1 MNKQNI
7 EDTSPVDIRP
17 TAKSKKRLFL
27 KIIIGV
33 FIVVAGLVIGAGAG
47 YYRAIDLRQ
56 HNEASQRILTATTH
70 FQRALE
76 AEAAGNLNI
85 ARTQIEYV
93 IQIDPNYP
101 GAVEKLTEIMLAM
114 GAAAIP
120 TPIPT
125 AAATPTPDNRGAEEL
140 FAQARQYLAESQWAA
155 AVETLDNLRKLS
167 REFRAI
173 EVDGMYYVGLRYRGV
188 NKILSGSLEEGI
200 YDFALTERFGPLD
213 NEANALRVNSRNYI
227 NGASYWALDWK
238 QVIDIFSQVAAAVP
252 NLRDASGWT
261 ANDRYRIANG
271 RYADQLA
278 GLGDYCSAEY
288 YYAIAFTISE
298 DQIMAPTATAVY
310 DLCHPPATAT
320 PVPVIEPTV
329 EPSAIPVITEDPP
342 VEPPPVDPP
351 PP

>member
-1 MNKQNI
+1 MKNQNI
-7 EDTSPVDIRP
+7 EDTSPVNIKPPVKPR
-17 TAKSKKRLFL
+17 KRLFL
-27 KIIIGV
+27 KIVIGV
-33 FIVVAGLVIGAGAG
+33 VIIFAGLLIGAGIG
-47 YYRAIDLRQ
+47 YYHAIDLRQ
-56 HNEASQRILTATTH
+56 QNEASQRILVATTH
-70 FQRALE
+70 FQRGLE
-76 AEAAGNLNI
+76 AQAAGNLQL

-93 IQIDPNYP
+93 IQVDPNYP
-101 GAVEKLTEIMLAM
+101 GAVDKLTEIMLAM

-120 TPIPT
+120 TAQPT
-125 AAATPTPDNRGAEEL
+125 AAATPTPDTRGAEEL

-167 REFRAI
+167 RDFRAI

-213 NEANALRVNSRNYI
+213 NEANALMINSRNYI
-227 NGASYWALDWK
+227 NGASYWELDWSR
-238 QVIDIFSQVAAAVP
+238 VIDIFSQVAAAVP

-288 YYAIAFTISE
+288 YYAMAFSISE

-329 EPSAIPVITEDPP
+329 EPSPLPVTTEDPP
-342 VEPPPVDPP
+342 VEITPP
-351 PP
+351 

>member
-1 MNKQNI
+1 
-7 EDTSPVDIRP
+7 VD
-17 TAKSKKRLFL
+17 
-27 KIIIGV
+27 
-33 FIVVAGLVIGAGAG
+33 
-47 YYRAIDLRQ
+47 
-56 HNEASQRILTATTH
+56 
-70 FQRALE
+70 
-76 AEAAGNLNI
+76 
-85 ARTQIEYV
+85 
-93 IQIDPNYP
+93 
-101 GAVEKLTEIMLAM
+101 KLTEIMLAM
-114 GAAAIP
+114 GVEAIP
-120 TPIPT
+120 TSMPT
-125 AAATPTPDNRGAEEL
+125 AAATSTPDNRGAEEL
-140 FAQARQYLAESQWAA
+140 FAQAKQYLAESQWAA

-167 REFRAI
+167 RDFRAI

-261 ANDRYRIANG
+261 ASDRYRIANG

-288 YYAIAFTISE
+288 YYAMALSMGD

-310 DLCHPPATAT
+310 DICHPPATET

-329 EPSAIPVITEDPP
+329 EPSATPDTLA
-342 VEPPPVDPP
+342 PPPDVVDPLAP
-351 PP
+351 